1 MANIRISAQVV
12 TSLSAF
18 AAAASINAAVTVRQM
33 GATPDYVSRMS
44 MTVDL
49 ISAKQLADQVLPV
62 EQISLGPE
70 KVLIDI
76 ATVTEDVA
84 LVVEKAL
91 ESETTPV
98 DTIDAFEVDRVSED
112 SVEAQDAPAITL
124 DRPDVV
130 DSVGV
135 NEVATLQPGK
145 NFADSVL
152 TGDELNS
159 FDIGK
164 SLTDSVTMLE
174 AISAFGVDQAI
185 DTALTVDTIK
195 EFSVGKVLEDST
207 GTADAAA
214 LDVGKTLSDS
224 AEPADAVD
232 AFEVGKALTDSA
244 TPEDAPAF
252 AVEVG
257 ALASSVAPED
267 TPAFDADKVLADSAA
282 PADALTAFTV
292 DKLLTHS
299 VAPAD
304 DAPVLNFGKGLA
316 HSVTMADNFTFE
328 LILGESFP
336 LYDFAFIADGKF
348 TSFPVPGTI
357 NSHLIHEPLVN
368 GEFVLTIDPNAGIV
382 YDIRTESDSY
392 MFAGYTLNGNQLN

>member
-62 EQISLGPE
+62 EQITFGAE

-145 NFADSVL
+145 NVDDSVFA
-152 TGDELNS
+152 GDELNS

-185 DTALTVDTIK
+185 DTALTIDTIK

-207 GTADAAA
+207 GTADAAV
-214 LDVGKTLSDS
+214 LDIGKTLSDS
-224 AEPADAVD
+224 AEPADTID
-232 AFEVGKALTDSA
+232 AFEVGKTLTDSA

-267 TPAFDADKVLADSAA
+267 TPAFDAGKTLADSAT
-282 PADALTAFTV
+282 PADALIAFTAT
-292 DKLLTHS
+292 KLLAHS

>member
-12 TSLSAF
+12 TSLSAL
-18 AAAASINAAVTVRQM
+18 AAAASINAAVTMQVAV
-33 GATPDYVSRMS
+33 ATPSYVSRLNMA
-44 MTVDL
+44 VD
-49 ISAKQLADQVLPV
+49 IIPAKQLADGVLT
-62 EQISLGPE
+62 QDQMAFAPE

-76 ATVTEDVA
+76 ATATEDVA

-91 ESETTPV
+91 ESEINPV
-98 DTIDAFEVDRVSED
+98 EGIDTFEVDRVSTD
-112 SVEAQDAPAITL
+112 SVDAQDAPAITL

-130 DSVGV
+130 DSVTP
-135 NEVATLQPGK
+135 EDVATLQPGK

-152 TGDELNS
+152 TDDTLDS

-164 SLTDSVTMLE
+164 TLDSSVTMLE

-185 DTALTVDTIK
+185 DTALTIDTVK
-195 EFSVGKVLEDST
+195 TKDVGKTLGDST
-207 GTADAAA
+207 GTADAAV
-214 LDVGKTLSDS
+214 LNPGKGLSDS
-224 AEPADAVD
+224 VSPADALD
-232 AFEVGKALTDSA
+232 AFEVGKGLTDSA
-244 TPEDAPAF
+244 VPTEAAAF

-257 ALASSVAPED
+257 ALASSAQPQD
-267 TPAFDADKVLADSAA
+267 AAAFNADKPLTDSAA

-292 DKLLTHS
+292 GKLLTDS
-299 VAPAD
+299 AAPAD
-304 DAPVLNFGKGLA
+304 TPVLNFTKGLA
-316 HSVTMADNFTFE
+316 HSVSMGDNFTFE

-348 TSFPVPGTI
+348 TSFPVPGMI
-357 NSHLIHEPLVN
+357 NDHLIHEPLVN

>member
-1 MANIRISAQVV
+1 MANIRITAQVV

-33 GATPDYVSRMS
+33 GASPDYVSRMS

-49 ISAKQLADQVLPV
+49 ISAKQLVDQVAPQ
-62 EQISLGPE
+62 EQIALNPE

-84 LVVEKAL
+84 LVVEKTL
-91 ESETTPV
+91 ESETAPV
-98 DTIDAFEVDRVSED
+98 DTITAFEVDRVSED

-130 DSVGV
+130 DDVAP
-135 NEVATLQPGK
+135 EDVATLQPGK
-145 NFADSVL
+145 NVDDEVL
-152 TGDELNS
+152 AGEELNS

-164 SLTDSVTMLE
+164 TLEDSVTMLE
-174 AISAFGVDQAI
+174 AISAFGVDQA
-185 DTALTVDTIK
+185 VDTTLPLDSITTLA
-195 EFSVGKVLEDST
+195 VDKVLEDST
-207 GTADAAA
+207 GTEDAAA
-214 LDVGKTLSDS
+214 LDVGKTLADS
-224 AEPADAVD
+224 AEPADALD

-244 TPEDAPAF
+244 APEDAAVF

-257 ALASSVAPED
+257 ALASSVEPAD
-267 TPAFDADKVLADSAA
+267 TPAFDAGKVLADSAA
-282 PADALTAFTV
+282 PADALTSFTV
-292 DKLLTHS
+292 DKLLAHS
-299 VAPAD
+299 VAPEDA
-304 DAPVLNFGKGLA
+304 APVLNFGKGLA
-316 HSVTMADNFTFE
+316 HSVSMADNFTFE

-357 NSHLIHEPLVN
+357 NSHLIHQPLVN

-382 YDIRTESDSY
+382 YDIRTESESY
-392 MFAGYTLNGNQLN
+392 MFAGYTLNGNQFN